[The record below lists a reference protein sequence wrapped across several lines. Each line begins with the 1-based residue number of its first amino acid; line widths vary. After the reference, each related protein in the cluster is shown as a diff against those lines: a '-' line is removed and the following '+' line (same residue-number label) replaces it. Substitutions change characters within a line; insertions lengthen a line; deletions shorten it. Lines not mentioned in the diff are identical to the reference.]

1 MKLPKKYYSFIKL
14 FMKKEYQLLNYIKEY
29 KAKILLKLEFILFS
43 VKQRHKSRDQLELEN
58 KFI

>member
-1 MKLPKKYYSFIKL
+1 
-14 FMKKEYQLLNYIKEY
+14 MKKEYQLLNYIKEY